1 MGARLTTPLTYTTVR
16 TYYRYIRSSFPRHYP
31 THFLSLSLPREREV
45 SARDFSIS
53 SVVGQGDWSV
63 PSPLIHKDPPLLRSL
78 SLDSGGRR
86 PSFVP
91 SPFNQAE
98 GRPSDEAE
106 GRRKEQI
113 PISHTL
119 S

>member
-63 PSPLIHKDPPLLRSL
+63 PSPMIHKDPPPLRSL
-78 SLDSGGRR
+78 SLDSRGGKAFLRSFAFQSGGRATER
-86 PSFVP
+86 RG
-91 SPFNQAE
+91 
-98 GRPSDEAE
+98 GR
-106 GRRKEQI
+106 
-113 PISHTL
+113 
-119 S
+119 